1 MANLQKMKKEDLIK
15 LCNERGSEIAANRK
29 QISELKSLFS
39 TANKAVAETKR
50 QCDTLKKDFEE
61 REKSYKERIS
71 DMNTMHVEEIQNLEG
86 KITDKDEAIQMQLK
100 SYRDLADDYDKLV
113 YENGIN
119 KSNVAKY
126 KLAAIAAVI
135 AFLIALIWAC
145 L

>member
-1 MANLQKMKKEDLIK
+1 MNLQKMKKEDLIK

-29 QISELKSLFS
+29 QISELKNDLS
-39 TANKAVAETKR
+39 TANKAVAEIKR
-50 QCDTLKKDFEE
+50 QYDARKKDFEGI
-61 REKSYKERIS
+61 EKSYKEKIS
-71 DMNTMHVEEIQNLEG
+71 DMNTRHVEEIQQLEG
-86 KITDKDEAIQMQLK
+86 KITDKDKAIQGQLQ

-126 KLAAIAAVI
+126 KLATIAAVI
-135 AFLIALIWAC
+135 AFLVALIWAC